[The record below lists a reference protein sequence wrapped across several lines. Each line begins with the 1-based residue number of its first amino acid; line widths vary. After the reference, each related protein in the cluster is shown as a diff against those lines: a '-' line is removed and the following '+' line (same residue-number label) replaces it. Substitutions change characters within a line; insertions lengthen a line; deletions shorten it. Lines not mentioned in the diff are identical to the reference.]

1 MANRYVMRACS
12 MVREGKSMND
22 VRFWLD
28 TQATKAPPYIKAE
41 AETRAEYVRAAM
53 EELAALRAR
62 QSKQKKGK
70 RERAVLRYR
79 AERRNDFAGIRHVG
93 NTKPED
99 RERTGSFQY
108 VNHPTVRQAHT
119 AADRAKA
126 HNAHRAAHV
135 AKVLSMA
142 PALDA
147 LAFLMAAMGIGR
159 MMPRA
164 RPRGRG
170 Q

>member
-12 MVREGKSMND
+12 MVREGRTLNE
-22 VRFWLD
+22 VLAFLD
-28 TQATKAPPYIKAE
+28 RTDAPIYIKVE
-41 AETRAEYVRAAM
+41 AEVRARV
-53 EELAALRAR
+53 LKN
-62 QSKQKKGK
+62 SKFFDGRKPPVSKAKAK
-70 RERAVLRYR
+70 REKAVLRYR

-99 RERTGSFQY
+99 RERTGAFQY

-119 AADRAKA
+119 AADRQKA

-147 LAFLMAAMGIGR
+147 LSFLMAAMGIGR